1 MHITQSLLLFFKSDT
16 ILLIVFVLNNLY
28 HLKGFENYG
37 GFLLFFYSH
46 IFSSPCDIRWC
57 TISLWKH
64 CYLFCYTIATQQYSM
79 LPQSIILFFWFVSY
93 RSKCLKMNFL
103 ITVETFKLDSSLTA
117 AILQNTFLTFK
128 VESIGEDI
136 SEYNQVCWKWSNKLC
151 SKTKLNKLQLL
162 PPGFPCTKLDTFIA
176 LCFYMKENNIVLQLR
191 CLSLSFGFEYICLS
205 IMNWLYGMILLCY
218 WRPNCELKEN
228 PLDSYS

>member
-1 MHITQSLLLFFKSDT
+1 M
-16 ILLIVFVLNNLY
+16 
-28 HLKGFENYG
+28 FENK
-37 GFLLFFYSH
+37 
-46 IFSSPCDIRWC
+46 FSNNCGD
-57 TISLWKH
+57 
-64 CYLFCYTIATQQYSM
+64 FQA
-79 LPQSIILFFWFVSY
+79 WF
-93 RSKCLKMNFL
+93 N
-103 ITVETFKLDSSLTA
+103 SSLTA

-176 LCFYMKENNIVLQLR
+176 LCFYIKENNIVLQFG
-191 CLSLSFGFEYICLS
+191 CLSLSFGFEYICWS

>member
-1 MHITQSLLLFFKSDT
+1 MHITQSLLLFFKSHR
-16 ILLIVFVLNNLY
+16 LLIVFVLNNLY

-46 IFSSPCDIRWC
+46 IFSSPCDIRRC
-57 TISLWKH
+57 TISFVEH

-93 RSKCLKMNFL
+93 RSKCSKMNFL

-162 PPGFPCTKLDTFIA
+162 PSGFPCIHFQI
-176 LCFYMKENNIVLQLR
+176 
-191 CLSLSFGFEYICLS
+191 
-205 IMNWLYGMILLCY
+205 WLLFAI
-218 WRPNCELKEN
+218 W
-228 PLDSYS
+228 

>member
-1 MHITQSLLLFFKSDT
+1 MHIKTLYFHTSQKQHWRQYNQSKSDEYIFQYNYTCVPDCMHITQSLLLFFKSHT

-46 IFSSPCDIRWC
+46 IFSSPCDIRWS

-93 RSKCLKMNFL
+93 RSKCLKINFV
-103 ITVETFKLDSSLTA
+103 ITVETFKLDS
-117 AILQNTFLTFK
+117 IHH
-128 VESIGEDI
+128 
-136 SEYNQVCWKWSNKLC
+136 
-151 SKTKLNKLQLL
+151 LL
-162 PPGFPCTKLDTFIA
+162 L
-176 LCFYMKENNIVLQLR
+176 
-191 CLSLSFGFEYICLS
+191 LSCKIHF
-205 IMNWLYGMILLCY
+205 
-218 WRPNCELKEN
+218 
-228 PLDSYS
+228 

>member
-1 MHITQSLLLFFKSDT
+1 MI
-16 ILLIVFVLNNLY
+16 
-28 HLKGFENYG
+28 
-37 GFLLFFYSH
+37 
-46 IFSSPCDIRWC
+46 DIDKLRRC
-57 TISLWKH
+57 I
-64 CYLFCYTIATQQYSM
+64 
-79 LPQSIILFFWFVSY
+79 
-93 RSKCLKMNFL
+93 FL
-103 ITVETFKLDSSLTA
+103 ITLCSYLLMIHFQLSRLWR
-117 AILQNTFLTFK
+117 NTVLK
-128 VESIGEDI
+128 DI
-136 SEYNQVCWKWSNKLC
+136 SKYNQVCWRWSNKLC

-176 LCFYMKENNIVLQLR
+176 LCFYMKENNIVLQLT